1 MQRSISVCPKLEK
14 AFQILGKK
22 WNGLIIEVLLN
33 GETHFS
39 TISGSIPEL
48 SDRMLSARLREL
60 EEMGIIERLIDTG
73 YPIQVT
79 YRLSKM
85 GRELKPILD
94 EVHNWADKWY
104 SGTGTEIEETK

>member
-1 MQRSISVCPKLEK
+1 MQPAVSVCPKLEK

-22 WNGLIIEVLLN
+22 WNGLIIEVLLV

-60 EEMGIIERLIDTG
+60 EGMGIIDRMVDTG

-79 YRLSKM
+79 YRLTEM
-85 GRELKPILD
+85 GKEIKPILD
-94 EVHNWADKWY
+94 EVHNWANKWY
-104 SGTGTEIEETK
+104 GDQATEKK

>member
-1 MQRSISVCPKLEK
+1 MQRAVSVCPKLEK

-22 WNGLIIEVLLN
+22 WNGLIIEVLLV

-60 EEMGIIERLIDTG
+60 EEMGIIERIVDTG

-79 YRLSKM
+79 YRLTEM
-85 GRELKPILD
+85 GKGFKPILD
-94 EVHNWADKWY
+94 EVHNWANKWY
-104 SGTGTEIEETK
+104 GDVTEKK